1 MLHNISKMLL
11 YKRRKKH
18 FSQSCSFMKNYHL
31 CLKLIP
37 LASSCFLRNH
47 SLTDVFTFWY
57 LRALCLS
64 LFSGCLSATSCA
76 PTSLN
81 LHSSSFCASV
91 AGFSLAISVSTSLSL
106 SSLTSLDLSL
116 CYPPSSPHTQPPA
129 SSISHEMGY
138 TDFPV
143 FKNTLFP

>member
-1 MLHNISKMLL
+1 MLL

-47 SLTDVFTFWY
+47 SLTDVFAFWY
-57 LRALCLS
+57 LRALSLS

-116 CYPPSSPHTQPPA
+116 CYPPSQHTQPPA
-129 SSISHEMGY
+129 FSISHEMGY